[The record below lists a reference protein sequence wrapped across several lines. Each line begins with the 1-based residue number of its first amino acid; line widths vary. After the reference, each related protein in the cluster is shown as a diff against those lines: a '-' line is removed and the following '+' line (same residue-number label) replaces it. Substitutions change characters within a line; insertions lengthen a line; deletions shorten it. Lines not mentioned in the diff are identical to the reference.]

1 MDLFKRHKRNIII
14 GFSLVVIIIII
25 SNILYQKGF
34 RIVYDSKLGID
45 WVATGTIAQYIAA
58 IASLLIP
65 IVVLFLQHTL
75 EKNRIAVG
83 DSNRELLEEVNKYFD
98 KIKIL
103 TELVNENGEII
114 IDGGAFE
121 TIEEDSLLYKEKT
134 LKYINVAMI
143 AETKNVAEYLGLNI
157 EKTFEILKDLV
168 AEKSISVAGRMTIDN
183 VENIVW
189 KKK

>member
-1 MDLFKRHKRNIII
+1 MDLFKKYKRNIII
-14 GFSLVVIIIII
+14 GFLLFVIIIII
-25 SNILYQKGF
+25 LNILYQKGF

-58 IASLLIP
+58 IAGLLIP

-114 IDGGAFE
+114 IDGGTFE
-121 TIEEDSLLYKEKT
+121 TIEGDGLKYKEKT

-183 VENIVW
+183 VENIIW